1 MEVHA
6 HTHPSTS
13 SGHRKKWTHYFW
25 EFLMLFLAVFC
36 GFLAEYQLEHKIE
49 KEKEKQFIHNLL
61 NDLKEDR
68 SVLRKN
74 ISVFTERR
82 VWNDTLMRLLYSPDI
97 KVHGADIYYF
107 ARNASRSI
115 RLAIHDATYQQL
127 KNSGGFRLI
136 RNQKVAKAIVE
147 YYNRTVFIDYLQQIE
162 DNEIGEYRLLITE
175 IFHPEV
181 FRNMITPDNKI
192 VKPAGNPALL
202 TYDSKTLL
210 KLAGLVSYISN
221 TKLGLLIAQA
231 DMQQAATKLTDLII
245 TEYRIKL

>member
-6 HTHPSTS
+6 HTHTP
-13 SGHRKKWTHYFW
+13 RKKWTHYFW

-49 KEKEKQFIHNLL
+49 RDREKQFIQNLL
-61 NDLKEDR
+61 DDIKEDTT
-68 SVLRKN
+68 VLQE
-74 ISVFTERR
+74 IVSVFKEHRAG
-82 VWNDTLMRLLYSPDI
+82 NDTLMRLLYSPDI
-97 KVHGADIYYF
+97 KDHGADLYF
-107 ARNASRSI
+107 LARNASRSR

-136 RNQKVAKAIVE
+136 RNQKTAKAIVV

-162 DNEIGEYRLLITE
+162 DNEANEYRLLVTE

-192 VKPAGNPALL
+192 VRPAGNPALL

-210 KLAGLVSYISN
+210 KLAGQVSYISN
-221 TKLGLLIAQA
+221 TKLGLLKSQTE
-231 DMQQAATKLTDLII
+231 MKEAAIELIDLIKK
-245 TEYRIKL
+245 EYRIK

>member
-6 HTHPSTS
+6 HTHTP
-13 SGHRKKWTHYFW
+13 RKNWTHYFW
-25 EFLMLFLAVFC
+25 EFIMLFLAVFC

-49 KEKEKQFIHNLL
+49 KDKEKQFIHTLL
-61 NDLKEDR
+61 DDLKEDT

-74 ISVFTERR
+74 ISLFTDHR
-82 VWNDTLMRLLYSPDI
+82 VLNDTLMRLLYSPDI
-97 KVHGADIYYF
+97 KVHGADLYYL

-136 RNQKVAKAIVE
+136 RNQKVAKAIAE
-147 YYNRTVFIDYLQQIE
+147 YYNRTVFIDYLQKIE
-162 DNEIGEYRLLITE
+162 DNETEEYRLLVTE

-181 FRNMITPDNKI
+181 FRNMITPDNTI
-192 VKPAGNPALL
+192 IKPAGNPALL

-221 TKLGLLIAQA
+221 TKLGLLKAQA
-231 DMQQAATKLTDLII
+231 EMQQAAIELTDLIK